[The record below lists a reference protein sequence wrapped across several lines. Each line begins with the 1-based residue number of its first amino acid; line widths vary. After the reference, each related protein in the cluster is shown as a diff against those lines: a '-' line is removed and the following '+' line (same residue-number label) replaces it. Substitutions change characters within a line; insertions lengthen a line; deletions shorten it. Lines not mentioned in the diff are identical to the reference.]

1 MIEANRL
8 NHSIVTEA
16 LPASQCL
23 EFMGLMVWG
32 LRCSGLGVSRSGL
45 KP

>member
-1 MIEANRL
+1 MIEAKRL
-8 NHSIVTEA
+8 NHSIVSEA

-23 EFMGLMVWG
+23 EFMEFMVWG

-45 KP
+45 RP